1 MGEFQANTEVKESF
15 TRRFG
20 LIIGPVV
27 SLILLI
33 FFDLDPGHPEVTKAS
48 AVALLMAVWWITEA
62 VPLAITSL
70 LPVLLF
76 PLLNVMRAK
85 EVAPIYFNHIIFLF
99 IGAFMVALA
108 MQRWGLHK
116 RIGLK
121 ILTWIGVGPRR
132 ITLGFMVTTA
142 FLSMWISNTA
152 ATMMMIPI
160 ALAVILKLEQTLGE
174 KELFRFNIGF
184 FLGIAHAATIGGI
197 ATLIGTPPNLSF
209 ARILHIY
216 FPQAPEISFA
226 TWLSFALPLSVVFL
240 ILVWLVLTTIFSPP
254 RGKFQI
260 DSEIFKQEYRKLG
273 PFKFEEKVVLL
284 IFALMAFLWIFRVD
298 ITIGNFIIPGWSS
311 ILPVPDF
318 VDDST
323 VAVLM
328 AVLLFLIP
336 CKSEKGGR
344 IMNWATAVKLPWD
357 IVLLFGGGFALA
369 SGLKESGLSTWLGN
383 QLIGLSL
390 FPPILIIVLIC
401 TMITY
406 LTELTSNTA
415 TTEMVLPILA
425 GVAVAIKINPLLLM
439 VPATLS
445 ASCAFMMPV
454 ATPPNAIIF
463 GTKRLRIADMAKGGI
478 LLNLI
483 GIILITL
490 TIYFLKKTSGEGLCD
505 WLLADNGNYQN
516 LT

>member
-1 MGEFQANTEVKESF
+1 VNNYQGLDKKESF
-15 TRRFG
+15 TKRFG
-20 LIIGPVV
+20 LILGPALG
-27 SLILLI
+27 LILFL
-33 FFDLDPGHPEVTKAS
+33 FFNLDPKNPEVTRAA
-48 AVALLMAVWWITEA
+48 AVAILMAVWWITEA

-76 PLLNVMRAK
+76 PLLNVMPAK
-85 EVAPIYFNHIIFLF
+85 KVAPIYFNHIIFLF

-108 MQRWGLHK
+108 MQRWDLHK

-152 ATMMMIPI
+152 TTMMMIPI
-160 ALAVILKLEQTLGE
+160 ALAVIFKLEETLGKE
-174 KELFRFNIGF
+174 KLYKFNIGF
-184 FLGIAHAATIGGI
+184 FLGIAHAATVGGI

-209 ARILHIY
+209 ARILQIY
-216 FPQAPEISFA
+216 FPRAPEISFA
-226 TWLSFALPLSVVFL
+226 SWLFFALPLSVVFL
-240 ILVWLVLTTIFSPP
+240 ILIWLVLTIRYSPP
-254 RGKFQI
+254 KGKFQI
-260 DSEIFKQEYRKLG
+260 DSEVFKEEYKKLG
-273 PFKFEEKVVLL
+273 PFKFEEKVVLI

-298 ITIGNFIIPGWSS
+298 ITIGGFVIPSWSS
-311 ILPVPDF
+311 ILGVADF

-336 CKSEKGGR
+336 TKSKKGGR

-383 QLIGLSL
+383 QLTGVSVLHPI
-390 FPPILIIVLIC
+390 FIIILICAML
-401 TMITY
+401 TF

-425 GVAVAIKINPLLLM
+425 GLAVAIKINPLLLM
-439 VPATLS
+439 IPATLS

-463 GTKRLRIADMAKGGI
+463 GTRRLRIADMAKTGI
-478 LLNLI
+478 SLNLI

-490 TIYFLKKTSGEGLCD
+490 TIYFLGRLVFGID
-505 WLLADNGNYQN
+505 LAQFPAWAGM
-516 LT
+516 

>member
-1 MGEFQANTEVKESF
+1 VDKYQNQETKESF
-15 TRRFG
+15 TKRFG
-20 LIIGPVV
+20 LVFGLVL

-33 FFDLDPGHPEVTKAS
+33 FFNLDPEHPEVTKAA
-48 AVALLMAVWWITEA
+48 AVAMLMAVWWITEA

-70 LPVLLF
+70 LPMLLF
-76 PLLNVMRAK
+76 PLLNVMPAK
-85 EVAPIYFNHIIFLF
+85 KVAPIYFNYIIFLF

-152 ATMMMIPI
+152 TTMMMIPI
-160 ALAVILKLEQTLGE
+160 ALAVILKLEEELGE
-174 KELFRFNIGF
+174 KELSKFNIGF
-184 FLGIAHAATIGGI
+184 FLGIAYAASIGGI

-226 TWLSFALPLSVVFL
+226 TWLSFALPLSAVFL
-240 ILVWLVLTTIFSPP
+240 VLVWIFLTTLYSPP
-254 RGKFQI
+254 KGKFQI
-260 DSEIFKQEYRKLG
+260 DSDVFKEEYKKLG
-273 PFKFEEKVVLL
+273 PFKFEEKVVL
-284 IFALMAFLWIFRVD
+284 IVFALMAFLWIFRVD
-298 ITIGNFIIPGWSS
+298 INIGGFVIPGWSS
-311 ILPVPDF
+311 ILRVSDF

-336 CKSEKGGR
+336 TRSQKGGR
-344 IMNWATAVKLPWD
+344 ILNWATAVKLPWD

-383 QLIGLSL
+383 QLTGLSL
-390 FPPILIIVLIC
+390 LPPILIIMLIC
-401 TMITY
+401 TMLTF

-463 GTKRLRIADMAKGGI
+463 GTRRLRIADMAKTGI
-478 LLNLI
+478 LLNFL

-490 TIYFLKKTSGEGLCD
+490 TIYFLGRLVLNIDLAQFPD
-505 WLLADNGNYQN
+505 WAQGG
-516 LT
+516 

>member
-1 MGEFQANTEVKESF
+1 VDKYQSSEKKDSF

-20 LIIGPVV
+20 LLLGPLI

-33 FFDLDPGHPEVTKAS
+33 FFNLDPEHPEVTRAA

-76 PLLNVMRAK
+76 PLLNVMQAK
-85 EVAPIYFNHIIFLF
+85 KVAPIYFNHIIFLF

-152 ATMMMIPI
+152 TTMMMIPI
-160 ALAVILKLEQTLGE
+160 ALAVILKLEETLGK
-174 KELFRFNIGF
+174 KELFKFNIGF
-184 FLGIAHAATIGGI
+184 FLGIAHAATVGGI

-226 TWLSFALPLSVVFL
+226 TWFFFALPLSVVFL
-240 ILVWLVLTTIFSPP
+240 ILIWLVLTIRYSPP

-260 DSEIFKQEYRKLG
+260 DSEVFKEEYRKLG
-273 PFKFEEKVVLL
+273 PFKFEEKVVLV
-284 IFALMAFLWIFRVD
+284 IFALMAFLWILRVD
-298 ITIGNFIIPGWSS
+298 IEIGNFVIPGWSS
-311 ILPVPDF
+311 LLGVADF

-328 AVLLFLIP
+328 AVLLFVIP
-336 CKSEKGGR
+336 SKSEKGRR

-383 QLIGLSL
+383 QLTGLSL
-390 FPPILIIVLIC
+390 LPPILIIMLIC
-401 TMITY
+401 AMLTF

-425 GVAVAIKINPLLLM
+425 GVAVAIKINPLFLM

-463 GTKRLRIADMAKGGI
+463 GTRRLRIADMAKTGI
-478 LLNLI
+478 SLNLI

-490 TIYFLKKTSGEGLCD
+490 TIYFLGKLVFNID
-505 WLLADNGNYQN
+505 
-516 LT
+516 LTQFPAWAQGG

>member
-1 MGEFQANTEVKESF
+1 MDKYQALEKKDSF
-15 TRRFG
+15 TKRFG
-20 LIIGPVV
+20 LVLGPVI

-33 FFDLDPGHPEVTKAS
+33 FFNLDPEHPEVTRAA

-76 PLLNVMRAK
+76 PLLNVMQAK
-85 EVAPIYFNHIIFLF
+85 KVAPIYFNHIIFLF

-108 MQRWGLHK
+108 MQRWDLHK

-132 ITLGFMVTTA
+132 VTLGFMVTTA

-152 ATMMMIPI
+152 TTMMMIPI
-160 ALAVILKLEQTLGE
+160 ALAVIFKLEETLGKE
-174 KELFRFNIGF
+174 KLYKFNIGF
-184 FLGIAHAATIGGI
+184 FLGIAHAATVGGI

-226 TWLSFALPLSVVFL
+226 SWLFFALPLSVVFL
-240 ILVWLVLTTIFSPP
+240 ILIWLVLTIRYSPP
-254 RGKFQI
+254 KGKFQI
-260 DSEIFKQEYRKLG
+260 DSEVFKEEYKKLG
-273 PFKFEEKVVLL
+273 PFKFEEKVVLT

-311 ILPVPDF
+311 ILGVSDF

-336 CKSEKGGR
+336 TKSKKGGR
-344 IMNWATAVKLPWD
+344 ILNWATAVKLPWD

-383 QLIGLSL
+383 QLTGVSVLH
-390 FPPILIIVLIC
+390 PIFIIMLIC
-401 TMITY
+401 VMLTF

-425 GVAVAIKINPLLLM
+425 GVAVAIKINPLFLM

-463 GTKRLRIADMAKGGI
+463 GTRRLRIADMAKTGI
-478 LLNLI
+478 SLNLI
-483 GIILITL
+483 GVILITL
-490 TIYFLKKTSGEGLCD
+490 TIYFLGRLVFNID
-505 WLLADNGNYQN
+505 LAQFPAWAQ
-516 LT
+516 

>member
-1 MGEFQANTEVKESF
+1 MDKYQSSEKKDSF
-15 TRRFG
+15 TKRFG
-20 LIIGPVV
+20 LLLGPLI

-33 FFDLDPGHPEVTKAS
+33 FFNLDPEHPEVTRAA

-76 PLLNVMRAK
+76 PLLNVMQAK
-85 EVAPIYFNHIIFLF
+85 KVAPIYFNHIIFLF
-99 IGAFMVALA
+99 IGAFIVALA

-132 ITLGFMVTTA
+132 VTLGFMVTTA

-152 ATMMMIPI
+152 TTMMMIPI
-160 ALAVILKLEQTLGE
+160 ALAVILKLEETVGK
-174 KELFRFNIGF
+174 KELFKFNIGF
-184 FLGIAHAATIGGI
+184 FLGIAYAASIGGI

-216 FPQAPEISFA
+216 FPHAPEISFA
-226 TWLSFALPLSVVFL
+226 TWLSFALPLSILFL
-240 ILVWLVLTTIFSPP
+240 ILVWLFLTTLYSPP
-254 RGKFQI
+254 KEKFKI
-260 DSEIFKQEYRKLG
+260 DSEVFKEEYRKLG
-273 PFKFEEKVVLL
+273 PFKFEEKVVLV
-284 IFALMAFLWIFRVD
+284 IFALMAFLWILRVD
-298 ITIGNFIIPGWSS
+298 IKIGGFVIPGWSS
-311 ILPVPDF
+311 VLGVADF

-328 AVLLFLIP
+328 AVLLFVIP
-336 CKSEKGGR
+336 SKSEKGRR

-383 QLIGLSL
+383 QLTGVSVLH
-390 FPPILIIVLIC
+390 PIFIIMLIC
-401 TMITY
+401 TMLTF

-463 GTKRLRIADMAKGGI
+463 GTRRLRIADMAKTGL
-478 LLNLI
+478 LLNIL
-483 GIILITL
+483 GMILITL
-490 TIYFLKKTSGEGLCD
+490 TIYFLGRLALNIDLAQFPD
-505 WLLADNGNYQN
+505 WAQ
-516 LT
+516 